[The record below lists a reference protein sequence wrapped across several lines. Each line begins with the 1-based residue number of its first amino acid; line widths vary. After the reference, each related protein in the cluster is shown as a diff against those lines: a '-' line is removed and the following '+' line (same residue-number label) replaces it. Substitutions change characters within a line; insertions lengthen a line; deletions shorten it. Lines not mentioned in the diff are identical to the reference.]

1 MKRYERP
8 EIELVSFD
16 IEDIITTSAT
26 DIFADPK
33 TMVEAAGYSYEAK
46 DFGKQPFSIF
56 TEASE

>member
-16 IEDIITTSAT
+16 VEDIITTSA

-33 TMVEAAGYSYEAK
+33 TVVEAAGYSYEAK
-46 DFGKQPFSIF
+46 DFGTQPFSIF
-56 TEASE
+56 TQPGE